1 MGAGGSQVAFVFNGG
16 CHDVVFLPKFTIQL
30 IKHLKKLLFLPI
42 LLLTLQLFA
51 QDSTGKNKTGK
62 TVEKRKRTDAIIKQ
76 EEEGVLAYR
85 KQNTFGLQLR
95 SNGYGLFYELGR
107 MRTPRFTNLYMIE
120 LTEIKDIKE
129 DKVSPAGNGTFN
141 SSFVYGKINNFYQV
155 KLGFGQQYI
164 LGQKGNKNGI
174 AVMGIYEGGL
184 SLGLL
189 RPYYLTIK
197 DPAGTKRE
205 IKYDSPDSN
214 LFFNGAI
221 EGSAGFGKGWNEL
234 EMVPGAFI
242 KTALRFDFGKFN
254 EKVQAIQ
261 IGISL
266 EGYSKKIEIMAPRFG
281 GKELVA
287 PKQLFFQGHI
297 AFVFGG
303 RK

>member
-1 MGAGGSQVAFVFNGG
+1 MFAGCPEAAFVFNGG

-30 IKHLKKLLFLPI
+30 IKHLKKLLFLPL

-51 QDSTGKNKTGK
+51 QDSTGKNKSDRS
-62 TVEKRKRTDAIIKQ
+62 VEKRKRTDAIIKQ

-85 KQNTFGLQLR
+85 KQSTFGIQLR
-95 SNGYGLFYELGR
+95 TNGYGVFYELGR

-120 LTEIKDIKE
+120 LTEIKDIME
-129 DKVSPAGNGTFN
+129 DKVSPVGNGSFN
-141 SSFVYGKINNFYQV
+141 SSFIFGKINYFYQG

-174 AVMGIYEGGL
+174 AVMGIYEGGI
-184 SLGLL
+184 SIGLL

-197 DPAGTKRE
+197 ESNGNKRN
-205 IKYDSPDSN
+205 IKYNSPDST
-214 LFFNGAI
+214 LFFDGP
-221 EGSAGFGKGWNEL
+221 EGSAGLSKGWNEM

-261 IGISL
+261 IGLSL
-266 EGYSKKIEIMAPRFG
+266 EGYSKKIEIMAPSFG
-281 GKELVA
+281 GKKIA
-287 PKQLFFQGHI
+287 SPKQLFFQGHL

>member
-1 MGAGGSQVAFVFNGG
+1 
-16 CHDVVFLPKFTIQL
+16 
-30 IKHLKKLLFLPI
+30 LKKLLFLPV
-42 LLLTLQLFA
+42 LLLTIHVFA
-51 QDSTGKNKTGK
+51 QDSTGKNKSDK

-85 KQNTFGLQLR
+85 KQSTFGIQLR

-120 LTEIKDIKE
+120 ITEIKDIKE
-129 DKVSPAGNGTFN
+129 DKVSPVGNGTFN

-155 KLGFGQQYI
+155 KPGFGQQYI
-164 LGQKGNKNGI
+164 LGKKGNKNGI
-174 AVMGIYEGGL
+174 AVMGIYEAGL
-184 SLGLL
+184 SIGLL
-189 RPYYLTIK
+189 RPYYLSIK
-197 DPAGTKRE
+197 ESNGTKRD
-205 IKYDSPDSN
+205 IKYNSADSN

-221 EGSAGFGKGWNEL
+221 EGSSGFSKGWNEL
-234 EMVPGAFI
+234 ELVPGAFI

-261 IGISL
+261 IGVSL
-266 EGYSKKIEIMAPRFG
+266 EGYSKKVEIMAPSFG
-281 GKELVA
+281 GKEIVA
-287 PKQLFFQGHI
+287 PRQLFFQGHI

>member
-1 MGAGGSQVAFVFNGG
+1 
-16 CHDVVFLPKFTIQL
+16 
-30 IKHLKKLLFLPI
+30 LKKLLFLPV
-42 LLLTLQLFA
+42 LLLSIPLFA
-51 QDSTGKNKTGK
+51 QDSTGKNKSDK
-62 TVEKRKRTDAIIKQ
+62 SVEKRKRTDAIIKQ

-85 KQNTFGLQLR
+85 KQSTLGLQLR

-129 DKVSPAGNGTFN
+129 DKVSPVGNGTFN
-141 SSFVYGKINNFYQV
+141 SSFVYGKINNFYQG

-174 AVMGIYEGGL
+174 AVMGIYQAGI
-184 SLGLL
+184 SIGLL

-197 DPAGTKRE
+197 DASGNKRD
-205 IKYDSPDSN
+205 IKYDSPDSA

-261 IGISL
+261 IGVSL
-266 EGYSKKIEIMAPRFG
+266 EGYSKKIEIMAPSFG
-281 GKELVA
+281 GKEIVN
-287 PKQLFFQGHI
+287 PRQLFFMGHI